1 MGKIVEATS
10 ITISPWEWITA
21 GTPLSLFDLDFDS
34 DFVYV
39 VGNGLV
45 ETNFLSTLILEEMS
59 TQNRNPFITLLGT
72 ITSAVP
78 GLLTTM
84 PTGQAVYLDSNLTTY
99 TYRMAGISMLDLSSV
114 TGTFVSCSSLTSQAA
129 SVGTLSTNQLQI
141 TGPFTGY
148 GVGNLLLRAFD
159 ATAAANSGAWVNNPI
174 SGRPYFS
181 QLVNS
186 LNYTNVASGVSIGGD
201 NSNYF
206 VRFSGYIAVN
216 TTDTYTFQ
224 VSVDDGARIF
234 INNLKIL
241 ESWKTQGITTYTSSG
256 MALTAGA
263 WVPFSAEWWQGTGA
277 SAFQV
282 QFQNTTNQTTF
293 TPLTHGTAAGQIQMA
308 YDNLEHAP
316 AQLGTTFVNGD
327 LLIGGA
333 LNIPS
338 TTTPISP
345 LQNSVTLYNDA
356 SDAMTKIVQPG
367 GVLQNLSYGSE
378 FAAYVNTTSQTSG
391 TSGAKMIGQQTNSL
405 LGGTY
410 RVDLSYSV
418 RCISSGYTNISLAV
432 DGVTVHSNVAYSYL
446 SNYVVV
452 SDFSIITL
460 AAGSHS
466 LLLSFKAV
474 ASGNTSTMGQATIAI
489 CRVA

>member
-1 MGKIVEATS
+1 MGRIVEAMS
-10 ITISPWEWITA
+10 ITISPWKWITA
-21 GTPLSLFDLDFDS
+21 GTPLSLFDFDY

-39 VGNGLV
+39 VGNG
-45 ETNFLSTLILEEMS
+45 TNFLSTLILEEMS
-59 TQNRNPFITLLGT
+59 TQNRNPFTTLLGT
-72 ITSAVP
+72 VTSIVP
-78 GLLTTM
+78 GLITTI
-84 PTGQAVYLDSNLTTY
+84 PTGQTVYLDPNLTTY

-114 TGTFVSCSSLTSQAA
+114 SGSFVSCTSLTSQAA
-129 SVGTLSTNQLQI
+129 SIGTLSTNQLQI
-141 TGPFTGY
+141 SGPLAGY
-148 GVGNLLLRAFD
+148 GVGSLLMRAFD
-159 ATAAANSGAWVNNPI
+159 ATAAANSGSWLNNPV

-216 TTDTYTFQ
+216 TSDTYTFQ

-263 WVPFSAEWWQGTGA
+263 WVPFSAEWWQGNGA

-282 QFQNTTNQTTF
+282 QFQNTTNQTTY
-293 TPLTHGTAAGQIQMA
+293 TPLIHGTVAGQIQMA
-308 YDNLEHAP
+308 YDNFEHAP

-327 LLIGGA
+327 LLLGGA

-338 TTTPISP
+338 TNPPINP
-345 LQNSVTLYNDA
+345 LPSSVTLYNDA

-367 GVLQNLSYGSE
+367 GVIQSLSYGSE

-391 TSGAKMIGQQTNSL
+391 TSGTKMIGQQTNSL

-418 RCISSGYTNISLAV
+418 RCTTSGYTNASLTV
-432 DGVTVHSNVAYSYL
+432 DAVTVHSNVAYSYL
-446 SNYVVV
+446 SNYTVV
-452 SDFSIITL
+452 SDFAIVTL

-466 LLLSFKAV
+466 LMLTFKAV
-474 ASGNTSTMGQATIAI
+474 AAGNSSTMSQATIAI